1 MQSERPE
8 YPETKA
14 ARWKAIA
21 CFVLAALSPSI
32 AEVTGGQ
39 HLGPYLF
46 ALFAVAAAYYVLSIE
61 TDRLHRR
68 LDAMRDG
75 D

>member
-8 YPETKA
+8 YPETKS
-14 ARWKAIA
+14 ARRKAWI
-21 CFVLAALSPSI
+21 CGVLAI
-32 AEVTGGQ
+32 V
-39 HLGPYLF
+39 GPAVFYARGLPDAAPYAF
-46 ALFAVAAAYYVLSIE
+46 AICAILAAVFGLSIE

-68 LDAMRDG
+68 IDALRDG